1 MINFNAENTTL
12 ENVVNAVQEYLESAF
27 IDNWMASNIITELDG
42 IYMVSCDSA
51 DFVCYMD
58 DDNELETVSDFIIW
72 EGEIVE
78 KVHHGDKLR
87 NTNTYRDNLNKIMSM
102 IRAEND
108 NVLDTVLELIKQDS
122 IRTYYSILGY

>member
-1 MINFNAENTTL
+1 MINFNENTTL
-12 ENVVNAVQEYLESAF
+12 ENVIDGVQEYLESAF
-27 IDNWMASNIITELDG
+27 ICNWLASNIITELDG
-42 IYMVSCDSA
+42 IYIVSCDSA

-58 DDNELETVSDFIIW
+58 DDNELETVSDFIVW

-87 NTNTYRDNLNKIMSM
+87 NTNTYRDNLNKIMST
-102 IRAEND
+102 IRDGDDGLLE
-108 NVLDTVLELIKQDS
+108 TVLELIKQDN

>member
-27 IDNWMASNIITELDG
+27 ICNWLASNIITELDG
-42 IYMVSCDSA
+42 IYIVSSDNVES
-51 DFVCYMD
+51 VCYMD
-58 DDNELETVSDFIIW
+58 GDDLDTVSEFILW

-78 KVHHGDKLR
+78 KVHYGDKLR
-87 NTNTYRDNLNKIMSM
+87 NTNTYRDNLNKIMST
-102 IRAEND
+102 IRDGDDGLLET
-108 NVLDTVLELIKQDS
+108 VLDMIKQDS